1 VLIYLA
7 YGMSFVLAMMLQYG
21 VFSRWMILSG
31 SPDLVLL
38 LIIALCLHQKH
49 RRFWILI
56 LIMGGVVGFVSALPF
71 IIPMVVYMAVYL
83 ASFGMKK
90 RVWQTPLLAI
100 FLLTFG
106 ATILVNF
113 LSIAVLFIQRIPFNF
128 SIALVNVVLPSVFL
142 NMFLAI
148 PVHAIMRELS
158 VWLYPQGAQI

>member
-1 VLIYLA
+1 MLIYLA

-71 IIPMVVYMAVYL
+71 FIPMVAYMAVYL
-83 ASFGMKK
+83 ASFGLKQ
-90 RVWQTPLLAI
+90 RVWQTPLLAM

>member
-1 VLIYLA
+1 MLIYLA

-71 IIPMVVYMAVYL
+71 FIPMVVYMAVYL
-83 ASFGMKK
+83 ASFGLKQ
-90 RVWQTPLLAI
+90 RVWQTPLLAM

-148 PVHAIMRELS
+148 PVHAIIPELS

>member
-1 VLIYLA
+1 MLIYLA

-56 LIMGGVVGFVSALPF
+56 LIMGGIVGLVSALPF
-71 IIPMVVYMAVYL
+71 FLPMAVYVAVYL
-83 ASFGMKK
+83 ASSSLKQ
-90 RVWQTPLLAI
+90 RVWQTPLLAM

>member
-1 VLIYLA
+1 
-7 YGMSFVLAMMLQYG
+7 MSFVLAMMLQYG

-56 LIMGGVVGFVSALPF
+56 LIMGGVVGFVSALLF
-71 IIPMVVYMAVYL
+71 FIPMVVYMAVYL
-83 ASFGMKK
+83 ASFGLKQ
-90 RVWQTPLLAI
+90 RVWQTPLLAM

>member
-1 VLIYLA
+1 MLIYLA

-71 IIPMVVYMAVYL
+71 FIPMVVYMAVYL
-83 ASFGMKK
+83 VSNGLKQ
-90 RVWQTPLLAI
+90 RVWQTPLLAM

>member
-1 VLIYLA
+1 MLIYLA

-49 RRFWILI
+49 RWFWILI

-71 IIPMVVYMAVYL
+71 FIPMVVYMAVYL
-83 ASFGMKK
+83 ASFGLKQ
-90 RVWQTPLLAI
+90 RVWQTPLLAM

>member
-1 VLIYLA
+1 MLIYLA

-38 LIIALCLHQKH
+38 LIIALCLLQKH

-71 IIPMVVYMAVYL
+71 FIPMVVYMAVYL
-83 ASFGMKK
+83 ASFGLKQ
-90 RVWQTPLLAI
+90 RVWQTPLLAM

>member
-1 VLIYLA
+1 MLIYLA

-71 IIPMVVYMAVYL
+71 FIPMVVYMAVYL
-83 ASFGMKK
+83 ASFGLKQ
-90 RVWQTPLLAI
+90 RVWQTPLLAM

>member
-1 VLIYLA
+1 MLIYLA

-71 IIPMVVYMAVYL
+71 FIPMVVYMAVYL
-83 ASFGMKK
+83 ASFGLKQ
-90 RVWQTPLLAI
+90 RVWQTPLLAM

-158 VWLYPQGAQI
+158 VWLYPLGAQI

>member
-1 VLIYLA
+1 
-7 YGMSFVLAMMLQYG
+7 MSFVLAMMLQYG

-71 IIPMVVYMAVYL
+71 FIPMVVYMAVYL
-83 ASFGMKK
+83 ASFGLKQ
-90 RVWQTPLLAI
+90 RVWQTPLLAM

>member
-1 VLIYLA
+1 MLIYLA

-38 LIIALCLHQKH
+38 LVIALCLHQKH

-56 LIMGGVVGFVSALPF
+56 LIMGGIVGFVSALPF
-71 IIPMVVYMAVYL
+71 FVPMVVYMAVYL
-83 ASFGMKK
+83 VSLTLKQ
-90 RVWQTPLLAI
+90 RVWQTPLLAM

-106 ATILVNF
+106 ATILSHL

-128 SIALVNVVLPSVFL
+128 SDALVNIVLPAVFL

-148 PVHAIMRELS
+148 PMHAIIRELS
-158 VWLYPQGAQI
+158 VWMYPQGAQA

>member
-1 VLIYLA
+1 MLIYLA

-71 IIPMVVYMAVYL
+71 FIPMVVYMAVYL
-83 ASFGMKK
+83 ASFGLKQ
-90 RVWQTPLLAI
+90 RVWQTPLLAM

-113 LSIAVLFIQRIPFNF
+113 LSIAVFHSADN
-128 SIALVNVVLPSVFL
+128 
-142 NMFLAI
+142 
-148 PVHAIMRELS
+148 
-158 VWLYPQGAQI
+158 